1 VTDRDP
7 PQEFGRKHT
16 DTGISL
22 FSPIRALHAG
32 RGGIVV
38 AVIAAAVPLL
48 LVAQT
53 FRPSD
58 YSGEELFGRYCA
70 SCHGPLA
77 HGDGPVAATLR
88 KRVPDLTRISI
99 RSGNQFPAQDIR
111 EIIDGRSP
119 VLSHGTRL
127 MPVWGRE
134 FWVDEGADIEAE
146 RNARE
151 VVERLVEY
159 LESIQEQ

>member
-1 VTDRDP
+1 MRPCLNRAQCGGLIVLVGLIP
-7 PQEFGRKHT
+7 LVLFG
-16 DTGISL
+16 
-22 FSPIRALHAG
+22 
-32 RGGIVV
+32 
-38 AVIAAAVPLL
+38 
-48 LVAQT
+48 QT

-70 SCHGPLA
+70 SCHGALGR
-77 HGDGPVAATLR
+77 GDGPVAATLR
-88 KRVPDLTRISI
+88 KHVPDLTRIAL
-99 RSGNQFPAQDIR
+99 RWGDRFPAQEVRD
-111 EIIDGRSP
+111 IIDGRSP

-151 VVERLVEY
+151 IVDRLVEH
-159 LESIQEQ
+159 LESIQVQ